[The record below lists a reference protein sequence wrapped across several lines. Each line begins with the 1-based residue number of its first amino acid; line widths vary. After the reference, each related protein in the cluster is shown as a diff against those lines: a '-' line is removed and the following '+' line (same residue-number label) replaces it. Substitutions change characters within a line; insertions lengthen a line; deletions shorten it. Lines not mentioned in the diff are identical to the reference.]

1 MKTKLWFYEV
11 FVTIDQSSDPK
22 VDHVTHSELPV
33 SVATELNDKKDP
45 QLTDSRTQVLDSTLN
60 WI

>member
-1 MKTKLWFYEV
+1 MKFLSLLIT
-11 FVTIDQSSDPK
+11 SDPK
-22 VDHVTHSELPV
+22 VDHVTPRESPV
-33 SVATELNDKKDP
+33 SVATELNDKKDSP

>member
-1 MKTKLWFYEV
+1 MKTKL

-22 VDHVTHSELPV
+22 VDHVSPRESPV
-33 SVATELNDKKDP
+33 SVATELNDKKDSP